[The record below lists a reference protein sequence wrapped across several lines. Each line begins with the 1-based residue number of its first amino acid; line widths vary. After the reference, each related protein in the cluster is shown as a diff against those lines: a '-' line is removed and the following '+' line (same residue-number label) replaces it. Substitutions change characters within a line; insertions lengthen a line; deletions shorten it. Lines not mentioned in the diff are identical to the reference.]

1 MSKLLDMFAQ
11 ARRAQGGSGMG
22 FLGKNRQET
31 KPRAAAIVIELAT
44 ADVSN
49 AEAALKAGADGLLFT
64 WDGKDTSWPETLKSV
79 TEAAQAGNEKAVSG
93 LRITGG
99 WDTLTRERL
108 EQIKEQG
115 IAYIVLPLD
124 APASLLAQHVKDLD
138 LVVTVPMREGEL
150 YPIFIRNLTAFDG
163 RGGCC
168 VYDTCGEIC
177 PSGAR
182 YSPDYTFKQLVEP
195 KKIVLH
201 DRTLVR
207 RLMLDEKR
215 PIVVAAQGFHHDR
228 PTDPVEYRAKIDFV
242 AEWLGTKRVAELERL
257 GTALYVTLTE
267 ASAAQDRAA
276 RICELKPHVAPVEAQ
291 DAVAELDNMIA
302 RAHEQGFI
310 ANQVEGG
317 GAQ

>member
-31 KPRAAAIVIELAT
+31 KPRAAAIVIELAS

-79 TEAAQAGNEKAVSG
+79 TEAAQTSNENTVTG

-150 YPIFIRNLTAFDG
+150 YPIFIRTLTAFDNI
-163 RGGCC
+163 
-168 VYDTCGEIC
+168 T
-177 PSGAR
+177 
-182 YSPDYTFKQLVEP
+182 
-195 KKIVLH
+195 
-201 DRTLVR
+201 
-207 RLMLDEKR
+207 
-215 PIVVAAQGFHHDR
+215 AAQLDFGFPKNISKLSIEDILQ
-228 PTDPVEYRAKIDFV
+228 YRAVREAVRYPALLSVTNDLSESDAYTLMTIGVQAFLLSAKEIDNKTKQRINDLRELLEKIHQEDKDSKQ
-242 AEWLGTKRVAELERL
+242 TSIK
-257 GTALYVTLTE
+257 
-267 ASAAQDRAA
+267 S
-276 RICELKPHVAPVEAQ
+276 
-291 DAVAELDNMIA
+291 
-302 RAHEQGFI
+302 
-310 ANQVEGG
+310 
-317 GAQ
+317 